1 MNFIGHIGKFSYENL
16 NSLSQNIEKLKEK
29 KISLHFILAKIQ
41 ITTSKFKSI
50 VIFIL
55 QISTFSNSSS
65 QFLFVVK
72 LVILSFK
79 FK

>member
-1 MNFIGHIGKFSYENL
+1 MNFSGHIGKFFYENL

-41 ITTSKFKSI
+41 ITTSKFKPI

-55 QISTFSNSSS
+55 QISFSNSSS